1 MKNTILSIAMVLLM
15 TSCATI
21 TDFPTSVVTPAATIT
36 VKKYKDKNDNFIIT
50 ITANNLASA
59 DRLDPPKKV
68 YVVWITTKDNGVK
81 NIGLLKNK
89 NAKKSTLETLSSFNP
104 IEIFI
109 TAEDEGNI
117 TFPEGIEISRTM
129 FKN

>member
-1 MKNTILSIAMVLLM
+1 MKNTILSIAMVILM
-15 TSCATI
+15 ISCATI
-21 TDFPTSVVTPAATIT
+21 TEFPTSVVTPAATIT
-36 VKKYKDKNDNFIIT
+36 VKKNKDKNDNFIIT
-50 ITANNLASA
+50 ITATNLASA

-68 YVVWITTKDNGVK
+68 YVAWITTKDNGVK
-81 NIGLLKNK
+81 NIGILNNK

-129 FKN
+129 LKN